1 MPLNPEVLKKVL
13 IERRLIPQKAIDNL
27 SAQAKTQAID
37 LEDFL
42 YDREVIVSDKLAP
55 VVSELYGVQWV
66 RLSEKTIPDSLLRV
80 VPYALAAH
88 QNIIPFEHVGN
99 EIKIA
104 TACPDNDEIISFLEK
119 KTGLKIKVFYATKK
133 AIKIALKA
141 YNKDVNEKFNQ
152 LLEGALKDRKKIES
166 LKDAAKILDTIILFG
181 FQNNASDIHME
192 PHKDFLI
199 IRYRIDGI
207 LQTIAEL
214 PIEVMDLITTRV
226 KVLANM
232 RTDEHRAAQD
242 GRFKIDLEGNEIT
255 MRVSI
260 VPTYDGE
267 KTVLRLLTSTNQA
280 LNLETMGYSERNLRV
295 INENIKKTNG
305 IILITGPT
313 GSGKTTTLYAVLRIL
328 SSPEVNIST
337 IEDPIEY
344 RLEGINQIQ
353 VTPKTGLTFAAGLR
367 SLLRQDPDVIMVGEI
382 RDEETGSI
390 AVNASLTGHVVL
402 ATLHTN
408 DAPSTLPRMK
418 EMGIEP
424 FLLSATVKMVIAQ
437 RLVRTICSKCKV
449 SFFVN
454 KDQLTKMQTEFNF
467 NEDLIA
473 IFEKMATRMPKL
485 KASLDADKIEMFKGK
500 GCATCSN
507 SGYKGRTSIA
517 EALEVSDSIKDLMMK
532 NASPQEIGSQAEKE
546 GMPTMFVDG
555 VEKAFS
561 GVTTLEEV
569 LRVIRS

>member
-1 MPLNPEVLKKVL
+1 
-13 IERRLIPQKAIDNL
+13 
-27 SAQAKTQAID
+27 
-37 LEDFL
+37 
-42 YDREVIVSDKLAP
+42 
-55 VVSELYGVQWV
+55 
-66 RLSEKTIPDSLLRV
+66 
-80 VPYALAAH
+80 
-88 QNIIPFEHVGN
+88 
-99 EIKIA
+99 
-104 TACPDNDEIISFLEK
+104 
-119 KTGLKIKVFYATKK
+119 
-133 AIKIALKA
+133 
-141 YNKDVNEKFNQ
+141 
-152 LLEGALKDRKKIES
+152 
-166 LKDAAKILDTIILFG
+166 
-181 FQNNASDIHME
+181 
-192 PHKDFLI
+192 
-199 IRYRIDGI
+199 
-207 LQTIAEL
+207 
-214 PIEVMDLITTRV
+214 
-226 KVLANM
+226 
-232 RTDEHRAAQD
+232 
-242 GRFKIDLEGNEIT
+242 
-255 MRVSI
+255 
-260 VPTYDGE
+260 
-267 KTVLRLLTSTNQA
+267 
-280 LNLETMGYSERNLRV
+280 
-295 INENIKKTNG
+295 
-305 IILITGPT
+305 
-313 GSGKTTTLYAVLRIL
+313 
-328 SSPEVNIST
+328 
-337 IEDPIEY
+337 
-344 RLEGINQIQ
+344 
-353 VTPKTGLTFAAGLR
+353 
-367 SLLRQDPDVIMVGEI
+367 MVGEI